1 MEKVLSIDK
10 TPSVIQVANQG
21 KSKLS
26 NSVENA
32 SKNKPMNS
40 EDSIK
45 QQLFRSTVK
54 DPAEGPNYA
63 KGINVD
69 EQIYLRPVHN

>member
-45 QQLFRSTVK
+45 
-54 DPAEGPNYA
+54 
-63 KGINVD
+63 
-69 EQIYLRPVHN
+69 